1 MRATVAELAGAAERL
16 QELAQRIA
24 AAEECER
31 VLQDWNSSWSR
42 ARVELLERLQQQ
54 ECAAARAATAAT
66 EAEEAQEK
74 MREELEEERRRRE
87 EAERVKM
94 ALQRGWEAE
103 RGVLQDGVER
113 EVRKRKEAEEAQEK
127 MREALEEERRRREEA
142 EEKGAAAA
150 ATAATAASQCTAAT
164 AATEAKEAQATA
176 AAAEWRGARL
186 ELEAANARLAAEF
199 EARSLEISN
208 LALEKTRLVKEHA
221 LQMQELQAAMEANDQ
236 KLGALR
242 REIGE
247 QEERHRRLMCE
258 KDGALAAKDRELGE
272 ACCEAGE
279 KGRALA
285 KASEDGAEAKTC
297 LEVTQRSLM
306 ELQTKHTL
314 LTFEL
319 DASRG
324 NAKELT
330 AGLHALRER
339 MAMME
344 EHTEEHNNSML
355 KSLGEAETRL
365 SGSKNANME
374 NEIYIKELQRSL
386 MELETKHTLLTFE
399 RDTLRGDA
407 TELTAEVDDLRHVAA
422 CLTDKLAASEKQ
434 LSDEQER
441 LLAYADVCWRMLT
454 YADIC

>member
-1 MRATVAELAGAAERL
+1 V
-16 QELAQRIA
+16 
-24 AAEECER
+24 
-31 VLQDWNSSWSR
+31 
-42 ARVELLERLQQQ
+42 
-54 ECAAARAATAAT
+54 
-66 EAEEAQEK
+66 
-74 MREELEEERRRRE
+74 
-87 EAERVKM
+87 
-94 ALQRGWEAE
+94 
-103 RGVLQDGVER
+103 
-113 EVRKRKEAEEAQEK
+113 
-127 MREALEEERRRREEA
+127 
-142 EEKGAAAA
+142 
-150 ATAATAASQCTAAT
+150 
-164 AATEAKEAQATA
+164 AKEAQATA
-176 AAAEWRGARL
+176 AAAEWKSARL
-186 ELEAANARLAAEF
+186 ELEAANARLAAEL
-199 EARSLEISN
+199 EAKSLEISKH
-208 LALEKTRLVKEHA
+208 ALEKTGLVKEHV
-221 LQMQELQAAMEANDQ
+221 LQMQELQAAMEAKDQ

-242 REIGE
+242 LEIGE

-285 KASEDGAEAKTC
+285 KALADGSEAKSVLQHLQHQLQHLKQQLQRLQQQLQEEVSEAKTC
-297 LEVTQRSLM
+297 WEVTQRSLM

-324 NAKELT
+324 NAKEST
-330 AGLHALRER
+330 AGLHALHER

-344 EHTEEHNNSML
+344 EHNNSIL

-374 NEIYIKELQRSL
+374 NEIYIKDLQRSL

-407 TELTAEVDDLRHVAA
+407 TELTAEVDNLRHVAA
-422 CLTDKLAASEKQ
+422 CLTHKLAVSEKQ

-441 LLAYADVCWRMLT
+441 LLT